1 MIDFFILLN
10 TLLIGQPIRRLLIPC
25 INLRNISQQLI
36 QQPQTLN
43 GDIHDNTILI
53 LNEELL
59 GHSLL
64 ELDRQIRLLQNGLPL
79 AHLQIPVLHV
89 EDNLR
94 FDGAVPGEL
103 DDFALALW
111 QLDEDDWGGRGAEQ
125 ELEGEVGDYEGVGA
139 GGGRGGGG
147 VGWGEDLLAGFGG
160 NGLQLVGFALGRGLC
175 WGRGE
180 TAHYLGD
187 VGVAEDNC
195 CVLQ

>member
-1 MIDFFILLN
+1 MIDFFILMN
-10 TLLIGQPIRRLLIPC
+10 TLLIRQPIRRLLIPC

-64 ELDRQIRLLQNGLPL
+64 ELDRQIGLLQNGLPL

-103 DDFALALW
+103 DHFALALW

-147 VGWGEDLLAGFGG
+147 GRVGGGFISGVWGEWVAASGICVREGALLGARR
-160 NGLQLVGFALGRGLC
+160 NGPLSR
-175 WGRGE
+175 
-180 TAHYLGD
+180 
-187 VGVAEDNC
+187 
-195 CVLQ
+195 